1 MMSHDISFL
10 QHEPTKQTFKAF
22 QVIFKEGEAGDVMYG
37 VIAGEIDI
45 VIAGQV
51 VEVVK
56 PGSILGEM
64 ALIDNS
70 RRSATAIARTDC
82 KLAVINQK
90 RFMALIQQTP
100 FFSIQVMGVLA
111 ERLRRWG
118 DLQKAGQPRP

>member
-1 MMSHDISFL
+1 MTQHDISFL
-10 QHEPTKQTFKAF
+10 HHEPTKQTFKTC
-22 QVIFKEGEAGDVMYG
+22 QVIFKEGDSGDVMYG
-37 VIAGEIDI
+37 VITGEIDI
-45 VIAGQV
+45 IIGGQV
-51 VEVVK
+51 VEVAK

-70 RRSATAIARTDC
+70 PRSATAIARTDC

-111 ERLRRWG
+111 DRLRRWG
-118 DLQKAGQPRP
+118 DTQKSR